1 MDSASFISKRSFDPI
16 GVQQVDDFD
25 SSDEEKLDQS
35 EEPKN
40 AIMEENSS

>member
-1 MDSASFISKRSFDPI
+1 MDSASFISKGSI

-25 SSDEEKLDQS
+25 SSDEEKLDKS
-35 EEPKN
+35 EQKN